1 MIDVEIRGPVARKE
15 YEKLRKHLQT
25 AGEDVRAERRVTLAY
40 NGADAGVL
48 ADLEIRMGSRNE
60 LVLKDRRNDR
70 QTLLSVMPGQLSEAL
85 TFAASLGYFKGKVS
99 VREFLVARYG
109 GAQFFLIDPLEDDSF
124 HYEASMIAK
133 DPATAKEAKKKL
145 ETLARKFK
153 LPMWTD
159 AEMASFRAGLS
170 KRVDYEYD
178 FNEHGREHF
187 RDKFGI

>member
-1 MIDVEIRGPVARKE
+1 M
-15 YEKLRKHLQT
+15 
-25 AGEDVRAERRVTLAY
+25 
-40 NGADAGVL
+40 
-48 ADLEIRMGSRNE
+48 
-60 LVLKDRRNDR
+60 
-70 QTLLSVMPGQLSEAL
+70 
-85 TFAASLGYFKGKVS
+85 
-99 VREFLVARYG
+99 REFLVARYG